1 MNLLLSAPKD
11 SHLLPPVVST
21 VLVQTPLIMFAILYY
36 YLIPWGLPI
45 GQ

>member
-11 SHLLPPVVST
+11 SHLLPPLIST
-21 VLVQTPLIMFAILYY
+21 VLMQTPLVVFAALYY
-36 YLIPWGLPI
+36 YLIPWGLPT